1 MNSGH
6 SAGRFRPLDAVALAG
21 FAALSVG
28 AALFK
33 FGANYV
39 PAWLAWL
46 VAPLLWYVGFGMLV
60 GWAFA
65 RMMGVM
71 RRPHSRVPANGSI
84 RRAEPAGTKPNMSN
98 FVEHDFVLEPVKVKE
113 TL

>member
-1 MNSGH
+1 MNSGR

-21 FAALSVG
+21 FAALSIG

-65 RMMGVM
+65 RMIGVM
-71 RRPHSRVPANGSI
+71 RRPQNRQPVSGAVRRTPA
-84 RRAEPAGTKPNMSN
+84 AAKPNQSN
-98 FVEHDFVLEPVKVKE
+98 FVEHDFVLEPVEMKE
-113 TL
+113 TV